1 MRKLVYTLIIIISS
15 VWCLIFLIKA
25 ILAFTSPLDN
35 NFEKNIWHVNGHYAI
50 NGNPVSYYLDPSFRI
65 ILDYK
70 DKYNKLP
77 EDTEFNQ
84 LAELYFGLDY
94 RWQEHAAPIII
105 QYINRKSID
114 NKNEF
119 YFEINICSS
128 EKDMIRLPSGGTRTT
143 YNYQNYKSCDFIDC
157 STGIVKQSNLTNFK
171 YENYLVKNLYRGVF
185 SILIGLIPIFIIVYF
200 KKRKKHA
207 DNST

>member
-1 MRKLVYTLIIIISS
+1 MRKLVYILIIIISS

-50 NGNPVSYYLDPSFRI
+50 NGKPVSYYLEPSFRI

-157 STGIVKQSNLTNFK
+157 STGIIKQSNLTNFK

-185 SILIGLIPIFIIVYF
+185 SISIGLIPIFIIVYL

-207 DNST
+207 ANST

>member
-1 MRKLVYTLIIIISS
+1 MRKLVYILIIIISS

-50 NGNPVSYYLDPSFRI
+50 NGKPVSYYLEPSFRI

-128 EKDMIRLPSGGTRTT
+128 EKDMIRLPSGGTRITH
-143 YNYQNYKSCDFIDC
+143 NYQNYKSCDFIDC
-157 STGIVKQSNLTNFK
+157 STGIIKQSNLTNFK

-185 SILIGLIPIFIIVYF
+185 SISIGLIPIFIIVYL

-207 DNST
+207 ANST

>member
-1 MRKLVYTLIIIISS
+1 MRKLVYILIIIISS

-50 NGNPVSYYLDPSFRI
+50 NGKPVSYYLEPSFRI

-77 EDTEFNQ
+77 EDSEFNQ

-128 EKDMIRLPSGGTRTT
+128 EKDMIRLPSGGTRITH
-143 YNYQNYKSCDFIDC
+143 NYQNYKSCDFIDC
-157 STGIVKQSNLTNFK
+157 STGIIKQSNLTNFK

-185 SILIGLIPIFIIVYF
+185 SISIGLIPIFIIVYL
-200 KKRKKHA
+200 KKRKKHDA
-207 DNST
+207 NST